1 MRRISRS
8 SVEAAPLGERPERR
22 ILPDGGDRDMV
33 EASLDGALENPLEQR
48 VRDVR
53 IGRRDRGL
61 LGRVERGVADEPVAG
76 LGDPAALEAGQLPA
90 LADVVGLYL
99 GDPEHRAAA
108 RVQQLDHRVE
118 VFPRRV
124 PNLGHAA
131 TVPSCSRPHRLV
143 A

>member
-1 MRRISRS
+1 MR
-8 SVEAAPLGERPERR
+8 
-22 ILPDGGDRDMV
+22 DGR
-33 EASLDGALENPLEQR
+33 
-48 VRDVR
+48 
-53 IGRRDRGL
+53 L

-131 TVPSCSRPHRLV
+131 TVPPAHAPIV
-143 A
+143 